1 LKDSRYKAVKSLIET
16 KKFDGL
22 LDVFTIIP
30 ISVVKDDLKVNY
42 NTLRRRINKTELLS
56 VKDIM
61 QLSEL
66 FEVQPE
72 EVFKLSLLDY
82 NKQRKV
88 QKKKS

>member
-1 LKDSRYKAVKSLIET
+1 MKDSRYKAIKSLIET
-16 KKFDGL
+16 KKIDGL
-22 LDVFTIIP
+22 HDVFTIIP

-82 NKQRKV
+82 YKQRKV
-88 QKKKS
+88 PKKKP